1 MSSPANLLIV
11 RTDRIGDVVLSLP
24 LAGAIKKYYPECR
37 ITFLLREY
45 TKPLA
50 ENHPYVDEVLVLS
63 DENGPSLFKNIKL
76 LKSKKFD
83 ACIIVNPGFKSSL
96 ILFLSKIKIRIGT
109 GYRLYSFLFNK
120 RVYEHRKYGEKHEF
134 EFNLNLL
141 KEIGINEK
149 ISENNTRFFLNIKSE
164 SLEKIKKMLTE
175 LEIVKNDKLVLIHP
189 GSGGSAVDLPLQKMK
204 ELHKRISQL
213 DNVKIIVTGSSD
225 EIDIC
230 NLVNN
235 NDSIFNL
242 AGKLNL
248 NELSALISL
257 TDLFISNSTGPIH
270 IAAALDRWII
280 GFYPKIPACSQN
292 RWGPYTKKKYIFTP
306 AIDCVNCS
314 RQQCEKLDC
323 MNTIDIGKVFEQARN
338 VLIK

>member
-1 MSSPANLLIV
+1 
-11 RTDRIGDVVLSLP
+11 
-24 LAGAIKKYYPECR
+24 
-37 ITFLLREY
+37 
-45 TKPLA
+45 
-50 ENHPYVDEVLVLS
+50 
-63 DENGPSLFKNIKL
+63 
-76 LKSKKFD
+76 
-83 ACIIVNPGFKSSL
+83 
-96 ILFLSKIKIRIGT
+96 
-109 GYRLYSFLFNK
+109 
-120 RVYEHRKYGEKHEF
+120 HEF